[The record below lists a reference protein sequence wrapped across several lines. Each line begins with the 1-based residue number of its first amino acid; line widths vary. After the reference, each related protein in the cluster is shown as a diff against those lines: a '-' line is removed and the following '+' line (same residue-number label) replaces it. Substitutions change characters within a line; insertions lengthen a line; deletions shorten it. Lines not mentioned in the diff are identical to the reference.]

1 MSGVRSLG
9 RWWAKETAT
18 SCCHTT
24 LALCLAAAL
33 ASCDRQPS
41 RASPISTPLLVELEE
56 DSLSYVARPNGFL
69 YHADGRFY
77 ISDAARGE
85 VSVYDRGGQRVAHFG
100 SKGKGPGELE
110 FPASLAVVDDSTLA
124 VLDFAASRVALF
136 DIGSRRFRE
145 FLPLP
150 SRFWT
155 MSGGKDLLVG
165 GAIDV
170 QHGTSAALVATG
182 SGAPPRR
189 MGPVPALFRRVPAT
203 SAIFGQMDAIVDG
216 DSLLTAFEVS
226 DALFVTSLSAGTTDS
241 VLVPVVRRRGVRHEL
256 LDRIVSQDP
265 EVAQAAVYQSSM
277 PIKLG
282 VLSHGV
288 VGLVVL
294 DPERATG
301 RVKGRMW
308 LSLVDPARRR
318 TCPDVP
324 LDLPIDP
331 MPRVDFRG
339 DTLAAL
345 VQSMAEDKSVTT
357 SVRLFPLQPAH
368 CAWR

>member
-1 MSGVRSLG
+1 M
-9 RWWAKETAT
+9 
-18 SCCHTT
+18 
-24 LALCLAAAL
+24 
-33 ASCDRQPS
+33 
-41 RASPISTPLLVELEE
+41 
-56 DSLSYVARPNGFL
+56 
-69 YHADGRFY
+69 
-77 ISDAARGE
+77 
-85 VSVYDRGGQRVAHFG
+85 
-100 SKGKGPGELE
+100 
-110 FPASLAVVDDSTLA
+110 
-124 VLDFAASRVALF
+124 
-136 DIGSRRFRE
+136 
-145 FLPLP
+145 
-150 SRFWT
+150 
-155 MSGGKDLLVG
+155 
-165 GAIDV
+165 
-170 QHGTSAALVATG
+170 
-182 SGAPPRR
+182 
-189 MGPVPALFRRVPAT
+189 
-203 SAIFGQMDAIVDG
+203 
-216 DSLLTAFEVS
+216 
-226 DALFVTSLSAGTTDS
+226 
-241 VLVPVVRRRGVRHEL
+241 RHEL